1 MTTVEALRKARDLI
15 AEEDRWCRGVSARD
29 RNGDFCPADADRA
42 HSRCL
47 SGAVY
52 AATGDNDTRSK
63 CITLLLG
70 ARADVLLL
78 PEDARV
84 SIGRFNDQ
92 STHAQVLKVLDR
104 AILHAEPF

>member
-1 MTTVEALRKARDLI
+1 MTTVEALRKARGLI
-15 AEEDRWCRGVSARD
+15 AEEDRWCQGVSARD
-29 RNGDFCPADADRA
+29 RGGVFCPTNDDRA

-70 ARADVLLL
+70 AGADVLGFHD
-78 PEDARV
+78 DAWV
-84 SIGRFNDQ
+84 AIGRFNDQ
-92 STHAQVLKVLDR
+92 ATHAEVLRVLDL
-104 AILHAEPF
+104 AIRRGFA